1 MGAGSAASC
10 VQRAE
15 NVTRFARTP
24 DMNAQIGMDIN
35 ERARRA
41 LTRVPPSMKVT
52 DEMVADVADALR
64 GAVRAAYQNAAVIAT
79 SRTHAGG
86 ALEESRARRSEAEE
100 LAQMYEKLANE
111 SR

>member
-1 MGAGSAASC
+1 
-10 VQRAE
+10 
-15 NVTRFARTP
+15 
-24 DMNAQIGMDIN
+24 MNAQIGMEIN

-41 LTRVPPSMKVT
+41 LTRVPPSIRIT

-79 SRTHAGG
+79 SRTHGG
-86 ALEESRARRSEAEE
+86 ASLEDSRARRTEAQE
-100 LAQMYEKLANE
+100 LAHLYEKLANE

>member
-1 MGAGSAASC
+1 
-10 VQRAE
+10 
-15 NVTRFARTP
+15 
-24 DMNAQIGMDIN
+24 MNAQIGMDIN

-41 LTRVPPSMKVT
+41 LTRVPPSIKVT

-79 SRTHAGG
+79 SRTHHDD
-86 ALEESRARRSEAEE
+86 ALEQSRARRAEALE
-100 LAQMYEKLANE
+100 LADLYDKLANE

>member
-1 MGAGSAASC
+1 
-10 VQRAE
+10 
-15 NVTRFARTP
+15 
-24 DMNAQIGMDIN
+24 MNAQIGMDIN

-79 SRTHAGG
+79 SRTYAE
-86 ALEESRARRSEAEE
+86 ASLEESRARRAEAQE
-100 LAQMYEKLANE
+100 LAQIYEKLANE

>member
-1 MGAGSAASC
+1 
-10 VQRAE
+10 
-15 NVTRFARTP
+15 
-24 DMNAQIGMDIN
+24 MNAQIGMDIN

-41 LTRVPPSMKVT
+41 LTRVPPSMKIT

-79 SRTHAGG
+79 SRTHGDVS
-86 ALEESRARRSEAEE
+86 LEESRARRTEAQE
-100 LAQMYEKLANE
+100 LAYAYEKLANE

>member
-1 MGAGSAASC
+1 
-10 VQRAE
+10 
-15 NVTRFARTP
+15 
-24 DMNAQIGMDIN
+24 MNAQIGMDIN

-41 LTRVPPSMKVT
+41 LTRVPPSVKVT

-79 SRTHAGG
+79 SRTHEGN
-86 ALEESRARRSEAEE
+86 ALEESRARRAEAQE
-100 LAQMYEKLANE
+100 LAHVYEKLANE

>member
-1 MGAGSAASC
+1 
-10 VQRAE
+10 
-15 NVTRFARTP
+15 
-24 DMNAQIGMDIN
+24 MNAQIGMDIN

-41 LTRVPPSMKVT
+41 LTRVPPSVKVT

-79 SRTHAGG
+79 SRTNTGG
-86 ALEESRARRSEAEE
+86 PLEESRARRSEADE
-100 LAQMYEKLANE
+100 LAQIYEKLANE

>member
-1 MGAGSAASC
+1 
-10 VQRAE
+10 
-15 NVTRFARTP
+15 
-24 DMNAQIGMDIN
+24 MNAQIGMEIN

-41 LTRVPPSMKVT
+41 LTRVPPSIKVT

-79 SRTHAGG
+79 SRTHDG
-86 ALEESRARRSEAEE
+86 APLEESRARRSEAQE
-100 LAQMYEKLANE
+100 LAHTYEKLANE

>member
-1 MGAGSAASC
+1 
-10 VQRAE
+10 
-15 NVTRFARTP
+15 
-24 DMNAQIGMDIN
+24 MNAQIGMDIN

-41 LTRVPPSMKVT
+41 LTRVPPSVKVT

-79 SRTHAGG
+79 SRTHEG
-86 ALEESRARRSEAEE
+86 ASLDDSRARRTEAQE
-100 LAQMYEKLANE
+100 LAYVYEKLANE

>member
-1 MGAGSAASC
+1 
-10 VQRAE
+10 
-15 NVTRFARTP
+15 
-24 DMNAQIGMDIN
+24 MNAQIGMEIT

-41 LTRVPPSMKVT
+41 LTRVPPSVKVT

-79 SRTHAGG
+79 SRTHEGG
-86 ALEESRARRSEAEE
+86 SLDDSRARRAEADA
-100 LAQMYEKLANE
+100 LAEQYLKLANE